1 MSEDKIKVVLL
12 EPNRMAK
19 VTEIEHSL
27 EGLQKVVQGDI
38 QAIYPFEEDVCIVC
52 NEEGKIDGLPL
63 NRALYDENHEIYDII
78 AGPAFI
84 CDCSGE
90 SFGSLSEEQIK
101 KYSRQFM
108 RPERFFVTDNG
119 IKAVPFQPYRGYER

>member
-1 MSEDKIKVVLL
+1 MSEKKIKVILL
-12 EPNRMAK
+12 EPNRVAK

-27 EGLQKVVQGDI
+27 EAMQKVVQGDI
-38 QAIYPFEEDVCIVC
+38 QAVYPFEEDVCIVC
-52 NEEGKIDGLPL
+52 NEEGKLEGLPL
-63 NRALYDENHEIYDII
+63 NRALYDDDHEIYDII

>member
-27 EGLQKVVQGDI
+27 EGMQKVVQGDI

>member
-1 MSEDKIKVVLL
+1 MSEDKIRVVLL

-19 VTEIEHSL
+19 AAEIGSSL
-27 EGLQKVVQGDI
+27 EAMQRVVQGDI
-38 QAIYPFEEDVCIVC
+38 QAIYPFEEEVCIVC

-63 NRALYDENHEIYDII
+63 NHEIYDII

-90 SFGSLSEEQIK
+90 SFGSLSDEQIK

-108 RPERFFVTDNG
+108 RPERFYSTRDGV
-119 IKAVPFQPYRGYER
+119 KAVPFQPYQGYER